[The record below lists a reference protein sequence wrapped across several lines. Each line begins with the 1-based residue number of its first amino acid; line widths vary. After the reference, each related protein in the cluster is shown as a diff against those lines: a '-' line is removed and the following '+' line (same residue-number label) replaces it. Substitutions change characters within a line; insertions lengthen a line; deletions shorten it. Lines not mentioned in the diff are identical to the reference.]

1 MRDLTNKTA
10 VITGAASG
18 LGLAMA
24 RAFCEEGMRV
34 VLADLQGPAL
44 AEAERALGAEGFEVL
59 AVAVDVADAAS
70 VQRLAQRAVEH
81 FGGVDVLVN
90 NAGIAGDLPRESWQ
104 HDLAN
109 WRRVLDVNLLG
120 AVHGIHSF
128 VPLLLEQAAGGHIV
142 NTASMGGLMAL
153 PYLAPYAAAKSALV
167 ALSESLDIELK
178 ALGANVGVSV
188 LCPGMVQTGLT
199 QAGRDH
205 AACTAVA
212 PSAPAEAFYR
222 NSQKAAQQ
230 ATVTAQFV
238 AQQVIE
244 GIRANS
250 FYILTHEGA
259 FDLAKSRWLRL
270 STHPPEYTESD
281 HEPQY
286 RHQR

>member
-1 MRDLTNKTA
+1 MENLTNRVA
-10 VITGAASG
+10 VVTGAASG

-24 RAFCEEGMRV
+24 QAFVRAGMRV
-34 VLADLQGPAL
+34 VLADMPGPAL
-44 AEAERALGAEGFEVL
+44 AEAERSLAAGGFDVL

-70 VQRLAQRAVEH
+70 VQALAQRTVEH

-90 NAGIAGDLPRESWQ
+90 NAGIAGDLPRESWA

-109 WRRVLDVNLLG
+109 WRRVLDVNLMG

-128 VPLLLEQAAGGHIV
+128 VPLLLERADGGHIV

-178 ALGANVGVSV
+178 ALGARIGISV

-199 QAGRDH
+199 QPGRDH
-205 AACTAVA
+205 PASTASA
-212 PSAPAEAFYR
+212 PSPAAMAFYQG
-222 NSQKAAQQ
+222 SQKAAQQ
-230 ATVTAQFV
+230 ASVTAQFV
-238 AQQVIE
+238 AQKVVE
-244 GIRANS
+244 GIRANR

-259 FDLAKSRWLRL
+259 LDLAKKRWQRL
-270 STHPPEYTESD
+270 QNHSA
-281 HEPQY
+281 
-286 RHQR
+286 